1 MIKTVPVISTNRT
14 EDALTFFRKFSKD
27 SILEGIR
34 NDLKEFRVEFDRW
47 FSEASL
53 DDDDSVNRQSI
64 GCGIK
69 ASFMKRTAPPGS
81 RPPSSRMTP
90 TG

>member
-1 MIKTVPVISTNRT
+1 MN
-14 EDALTFFRKFSKD
+14 

-53 DDDDSVNRQSI
+53 DEDGDSVQQVDPL
-64 GCGIK
+64 
-69 ASFMKRTAPPGS
+69 ASG
-81 RPPSSRMTP
+81 
-90 TG
+90 